1 MSNIKFYIPKGQT
14 IPLTLWLNVNGI
26 EVIYNKVDSGYE
38 FSVWYV
44 DKEEAMKVVQEIV
57 KQIKLEQDD
66 LKNGVVWVT
75 TSLEITSVNERFGYV
90 TILWKYR
97 MRDTD

>member
-14 IPLTLWLNVNGI
+14 IPLTLWLNVDGI

-75 TSLEITSVNERFGYV
+75 TSLEITSVNERFGYT
-90 TILWKYR
+90 TILWEYR
-97 MRDTD
+97 MRDTG

>member
-14 IPLTLWLNVNGI
+14 IPLTLWLNINGI

-97 MRDTD
+97 MRDTG

>member
-14 IPLTLWLNVNGI
+14 IPLTLWLNVDGI
-26 EVIYNKVDSGYE
+26 EVIYSKVDNGYE

-44 DKEEAMKVVQEIV
+44 DKEKAMEVVQEII

-66 LKNGVVWVT
+66 PKNGVVWVT

>member
-14 IPLTLWLNVNGI
+14 IPLTLWFNVNGI

-44 DKEEAMKVVQEIV
+44 DKKEAMKVVQKIV

-97 MRDTD
+97 MRDTG

>member
-1 MSNIKFYIPKGQT
+1 MSNIKFYISKGQT

-26 EVIYNKVDSGYE
+26 EVIYNKVDSSYE

-44 DKEEAMKVVQEIV
+44 DKKEAMKVVQEIV

-97 MRDTD
+97 MRDTG

>member
-14 IPLTLWLNVNGI
+14 IPLTLWLNVDGI

-97 MRDTD
+97 MRDTG